1 MARRWNLSGMRM
13 LVTGASQGIGKSLA
27 FAAAQRGAKLV
38 LVARNAELLDEIA
51 AVIRSNGTDVLTVPA
66 DVAKP
71 ADRRRMLDQAVDRF
85 GGLDILV
92 NNAGIGA
99 TGHFCE
105 AEEDRLR
112 KIMEVNFFAVTETV
126 RLAVPILRQSPQPM
140 IVNVSSILGK
150 RAWPG
155 RSEYSASKFAL
166 EGFTQALRAE
176 LARFDIH
183 VLNVCPGL
191 TATNFSQNMLEQKAR
206 VQMDHMRSMTPDQ
219 VAEAAI
225 RAIEKG
231 KNEILLTFKGRL
243 LVFVNR
249 FLPKL
254 VDRIMAKRVRQT
266 YADEL
271 TLAASRTAA
280 RSGEREMA
288 SGAR

>member
-1 MARRWNLSGMRM
+1 VLRS
-13 LVTGASQGIGKSLA
+13 TGTE
-27 FAAAQRGAKLV
+27 V
-38 LVARNAELLDEIA
+38 V
-51 AVIRSNGTDVLTVPA
+51 TVPA

-71 ADRRRMLDQAVDRF
+71 EDRQRMLDAAVEHF
-85 GGLDILV
+85 GGLDLLI

-105 AEEDRLR
+105 ASEDRLR

-126 RLAVPILRQSPQPM
+126 RLAVPLLRQSPQPM

-150 RAWPG
+150 RAIPG

-176 LARFDIH
+176 MARFDIH

-206 VQMDHMRSMTPDQ
+206 VQLDHMRSMTPDE
-219 VAEAAI
+219 VAEQTM

-231 KNEILLTFKGRL
+231 KSEILLTFKGRL
-243 LVFVNR
+243 LVLASR

-254 VDRIMAKRVRQT
+254 VDRITAKKVRQT
-266 YADEL
+266 YADEIEARQRGNAPAPKEP
-271 TLAASRTAA
+271 AAV
-280 RSGEREMA
+280 
-288 SGAR
+288 